1 MDNYSG
7 IYLAFCIPEA
17 KICPKAAESSGC
29 LCFHSDRFL
38 DTTSLRR
45 ILTKLRLKKR
55 QKKNHHLL
63 LQTALKYLDT
73 FLVDSISWPHRFQTV
88 NHTE

>member
-17 KICPKAAESSGC
+17 KICPKAAESSSC

-45 ILTKLRLKKR
+45 ILTKLRLKKD
-55 QKKNHHLL
+55 KKKK
-63 LQTALKYLDT
+63 TPPAPT
-73 FLVDSISWPHRFQTV
+73 DSSKVFGHISG
-88 NHTE
+88 

>member
-45 ILTKLRLKKR
+45 ILTKLRLKKDN
-55 QKKNHHLL
+55 KKK
-63 LQTALKYLDT
+63 TPPAPT
-73 FLVDSISWPHRFQTV
+73 DSSKVFGHISG
-88 NHTE
+88 